1 MQNKQAINP
10 DNLPK
15 LPGVVSH
22 DIVLNKAGLVY
33 TSGQL
38 SWDENGQLVPGDVFA
53 QFERAYNNIDIVLQT
68 AGTSRSEVISE
79 TIYIV
84 GDCTAHTAQLVQAL
98 TEARPAGSVPP
109 TSTVVGVQSL
119 FAEGFLVEI
128 QVVATV

>member
-22 DIVLNKAGLVY
+22 GIVLNKAGLVY

-38 SWDENGQLVPGDVFA
+38 SWDENGHLVAGDLFA
-53 QFERAYNNIDIVLQT
+53 QFERAYSNIDIVLQA
-68 AGTSRSEVISE
+68 AGTCRSEVISE

-84 GDCTAHTAQLVQAL
+84 GDCTEHTAPLVQAL
-98 TEARPAGSVPP
+98 TQARPAGSIPP
-109 TSTVVGVQSL
+109 TSTLVGVQSL
-119 FAEGFLVEI
+119 FAEGFLVEV
-128 QVVATV
+128 QVVATI